1 MFIKILLYNILLQP
15 ERIDMQVTTKVS
27 PQIIYSNVRL
37 IGNILYEIFIDI
49 QDELLEK
56 APLSYK
62 VGNWLQLKNKFNFKI
77 A

>member
-15 ERIDMQVTTKVS
+15 DRIDMQVTTKVN

-49 QDELLEK
+49 QDEFLEK
-56 APLSYK
+56 APLTYK
-62 VGNWLQLKNKFNFKI
+62 VGNWLQLKKKFNFKI

>member
-1 MFIKILLYNILLQP
+1 
-15 ERIDMQVTTKVS
+15 MQVTTKVN

-49 QDELLEK
+49 QDEFLEK
-56 APLSYK
+56 APLTYK
-62 VGNWLQLKNKFNFKI
+62 VGNWLQLKKKFNFKI

>member
-37 IGNILYEIFIDI
+37 IGNILYEMFIDI